1 MALPHVGSV
10 TGAAVSRA
18 VEPQQKFG
26 KVLDAQHG
34 PAKLQGQPQTQA
46 QSGVTGEMA
55 PKPVVQGRVQAGQ
68 AVARTQAGQVPQAQ
82 MAVKAVDQLSAAQ
95 QRLDRILAL
104 AESGRTFTPAE
115 LLGMQARVSQ
125 ASQQLDLAGK
135 VVDKA
140 TSGVKQILQTQV

>member
-18 VEPQQKFG
+18 VEPQQKFA
-26 KVLDAQHG
+26 KVLDPKL
-34 PAKLQGQPQTQA
+34 PAKPQA
-46 QSGVTGEMA
+46 QIAGEVA
-55 PKPVVQGRVQAGQ
+55 PRPVVQAPAGT
-68 AVARTQAGQVPQAQ
+68 VPPGQVEAGRGPGRLSQSQA
-82 MAVKAVDQLSAAQ
+82 AVRMVDQLSAAQ
-95 QRLDRILAL
+95 QRLDRILEL

-115 LLGMQARVSQ
+115 LLGMQAQVSQ

>member
-1 MALPHVGSV
+1 MALPQVGSV

-18 VEPQQKFG
+18 VEPQQKFSKILDP
-26 KVLDAQHG
+26 KVS
-34 PAKLQGQPQTQA
+34 PKPPQGL
-46 QSGVTGEMA
+46 SGEVA
-55 PKPVVQGRVQAGQ
+55 PKPVLQAQGRA
-68 AVARTQAGQVPQAQ
+68 QAGQVLAGQKPGQASQ
-82 MAVKAVDQLSAAQ
+82 APAAVRVVDQLSAAQ
-95 QRLDRILAL
+95 QRLDRILKM
-104 AESGRTFTPAE
+104 AESGRTFSPAE

>member
-10 TGAAVSRA
+10 QGAAITRG

-26 KVLDAQHG
+26 KVLEK
-34 PAKLQGQPQTQA
+34 KLSPTPQPGV
-46 QSGVTGEMA
+46 SGEVA
-55 PKPVVQGRVQAGQ
+55 PKPVIPARADRVA
-68 AVARTQAGQVPQAQ
+68 AGQVTAGERVGQAAKPST
-82 MAVKAVDQLSAAQ
+82 AVRVVDQLTAAQ
-95 QRLDRILAL
+95 QRLDRILAM
-104 AESGRTFTPAE
+104 AESGRSFTPAE
-115 LLGMQARVSQ
+115 LIGMQARVSQ

>member
-10 TGAAVSRA
+10 TGAAVTRG

-26 KVLDAQHG
+26 KVLEK
-34 PAKLQGQPQTQA
+34 KLTPKPQA
-46 QSGVTGEMA
+46 GVSGEVA
-55 PKPVVQGRVQAGQ
+55 PKPVVQARPDRVQAGQ
-68 AVARTQAGQVPQAQ
+68 VTAGDKVGQAAKPSAAVRV
-82 MAVKAVDQLSAAQ
+82 VDQLTAAQ
-95 QRLDRILAL
+95 KRLDHILAM
-104 AESGRTFTPAE
+104 AESGRSFTPAE
-115 LLGMQARVSQ
+115 LIGMQARVSQ

>member
-18 VEPQQKFG
+18 VEPQQKFSQVLSP
-26 KVLDAQHG
+26 KVTAKPAQG
-34 PAKLQGQPQTQA
+34 L
-46 QSGVTGEMA
+46 SGEVA
-55 PKPVVQGRVQAGQ
+55 PKQVVQPRDRAH
-68 AVARTQAGQVPQAQ
+68 AGQVLAGQKPAEASQAQ
-82 MAVKAVDQLSAAQ
+82 AAARMVDQLSAAQ
-95 QRLDRILAL
+95 QRLDRILKM
-104 AESGRTFTPAE
+104 AESGRTFSPAE